1 VAESARRRGMGA
13 MAFRLHWPNGIGDD
27 EDFDTIEEA
36 EAHVLVQISN
46 YHTGGEVLHLSN
58 PGDYPE
64 DDEDEHPEYEI
75 TEV

>member
-1 VAESARRRGMGA
+1 MS
-13 MAFRLHWPNGIGDD
+13 FKLHWPDGMDDD
-27 EDFDTIEEA
+27 EFFDTREEA
-36 EAHVLVQISN
+36 EEYALVQISN

-64 DDEDEHPEYEI
+64 GDGEDPEYEI